1 MSENLFYELQG
12 KPTIKASYS
21 SQIARELGRKI
32 ISGDLGEGTLI
43 RDEGAL
49 SVEYDVS
56 RTVIRDAVKMLSAKG
71 LLEVRRGSGTR
82 VRFRS
87 SWDLLDHDVLA
98 WHQTVP
104 PNPHFLRQLLELRL
118 MIEPSAARFAACRG
132 TDEALDQI
140 SQSMAAM
147 ETEHREVERFVTADA
162 LFHRSILRAAQNE
175 LLRPMEGVIH
185 SALMISIRLTNAD
198 PRENKASLPFHR
210 EVCDAIRAHDADLAE
225 SKMRFL
231 LTDAQQRLGKYMN
244 DS

>member
-21 SQIARELGRKI
+21 AQIARELGRKI
-32 ISGDLGEGTLI
+32 ISGVLGEGTLI
-43 RDEGAL
+43 PDEGAL
-49 SVEYDVS
+49 SAEYDVS

-87 SWDLLDHDVLA
+87 SWDLLDDDVLA
-98 WHQTVP
+98 WHQSVP
-104 PNPHFLRQLLELRL
+104 PNPQFLRQLLELRL
-118 MIEPSAARFAACRG
+118 MIEPSGARFAALRG
-132 TDEALDQI
+132 SEAAHRDIENAMADMESEQGETD
-140 SQSMAAM
+140 
-147 ETEHREVERFVTADA
+147 RFVLADA
-162 LFHRSILRAAQNE
+162 TFHRSILRAAQNE

-185 SALMISIRLTNAD
+185 SALLISIRLTNTD

-210 EVCDAIRAHDADLAE
+210 EVCEAILARDGE
-225 SKMRFL
+225 KAEEKIRFL
-231 LTDAQQRLGKYMN
+231 LTDAQDRLGRYMN